1 MLLRYLCVPLAAL
14 QETRMRDRPVTSI
27 EDYTICCG
35 DADEKNVGS
44 CATAVRNDYN
54 KLVEDFSPTSSRCAL
69 AQLRNPRGR
78 NLWIVFPHAPTQTA
92 VENTKDAFYI
102 EINALVSEISNQ
114 PLPNQLQ
121 WMNLR
126 VGQLSLFF
134 VETAFHCCLFISFNR
149 FVAITYPLQYR
160 KMFTGRTTLS
170 IIIFISLVSALYW
183 SIYFK
188 HGCDFFFDHQYRV
201 WAFGLESCSVWLS
214 FYIDMSYNVCLFLVV
229 GFIDIVTLLQ
239 LRSLAKNI
247 QSRRL
252 NISSNQN
259 KGMPR
264 RQKKELV
271 FFLQAFTN
279 SCIYAFMLICFH
291 LLSRVVTTNFELFL
305 CTTFIWGFSHATGG
319 VILVVFNPEIRR
331 NLLALRNITN
341 SLHDPATVTSVRP
354 YPATVAT
361 RTKC

>member
-1 MLLRYLCVPLAAL
+1 MSNIAL
-14 QETRMRDRPVTSI
+14 NVTNITGGNTEDVSNETQS
-27 EDYTICCG
+27 E
-35 DADEKNVGS
+35 ES
-44 CATAVRNDYN
+44 TAVIFLEGG
-54 KLVEDFSPTSSRCAL
+54 LVLLEQRF
-69 AQLRNPRGR
+69 N
-78 NLWIVFPHAPTQTA
+78 TA
-92 VENTKDAFYI
+92 YH
-102 EINALVSEISNQ
+102 EISGVGISKRVVNQ
-114 PLPNQLQ
+114 EHRVTILTYCETHNENAEFERPLPNQLQ

>member
-1 MLLRYLCVPLAAL
+1 MSNIAL
-14 QETRMRDRPVTSI
+14 NATNITGGNTEDVSNETQTEES
-27 EDYTICCG
+27 
-35 DADEKNVGS
+35 
-44 CATAVRNDYN
+44 TAVIFLEGGLVLLVNNMISSDFKLFQVCVIGVTCNFLSFLVMIRHRTFRNSFGY
-54 KLVEDFSPTSSRCAL
+54 LTAYHAL
-69 AQLRNPRGR
+69 SNAAVLLIFI
-78 NLWIVFPHAPTQTA
+78 LWA
-92 VENTKDAFYI
+92 VPWTI
-102 EINALVSEISNQ
+102 L

-239 LRSLAKNI
+239 LRSLAKNM